1 MTDEFYSLV
10 TDIGAAKQTA
20 SIRDGV
26 PFDVSYIALGDSNG
40 SYYEPEKTQT
50 QLVHEVWRG
59 NIEKCEWEDNK
70 FYCITSVPAT
80 VGGFTVREAGIFDS
94 NNNLL
99 VITKFPLTTKQAPST
114 GSIKQLTIRIE
125 IELSNIELAN
135 LIVNPN
141 ITLVS
146 KDEFR
151 SKINEINGNLETNY
165 LQINENLNEIKDDIL
180 RNYQKLNEKGQN
192 QGYAPLDTNKKIPS
206 EFIPQSLIPF
216 CVNSAN
222 NNFLSLQGNIIT
234 ANAPFT
240 YTTAEGN
247 TFTVNNNLTLN
258 AAPLTP
264 SAGQS
269 VKYNLFVKENSG
281 TFSLSAF
288 ANSIYT
294 QMSEP
299 SNPNPNDIWLETLE
313 PFASYIRNN
322 NVWTKSNL
330 VPIGSF
336 TISN

>member
-10 TDIGAAKQTA
+10 TDIGAIKQTE
-20 SIRDGV
+20 SIRDGI

-40 SYYEPEKTQT
+40 EYYDPETSQT
-50 QLVHEVWRG
+50 VLRHEVWRG

-70 FYCITSVPAT
+70 FYCITTVPINI
-80 VGGFTVREAGIFDS
+80 GGFSVREAGIFDS

-99 VITKFPLTTKQAPST
+99 VITKFPLTTKQAPSSGT
-114 GSIKQLTIRIE
+114 IKQLTIRIE

-151 SKINEINGNLETNY
+151 AKINEINDDLQSNY
-165 LQINENLNEIKDDIL
+165 QNINQDLNNIRDNIQS
-180 RNYQKLNEKGQN
+180 NYQKLSEKGQAS
-192 QGYAPLDTNKKIPS
+192 GYPPLNENTKIPM
-206 EFIPQSLIPF
+206 EFIPQTLIPF

-222 NNFLSLQGNIIT
+222 NNFLSFNGNIIT
-234 ANAPFT
+234 VYAPFT
-240 YTTAEGN
+240 YTTADGN

-258 AAPLTP
+258 TAPLTP
-264 SAGQS
+264 GTGQS

-281 TFSLSAF
+281 TFSLSAL

-294 QMSEP
+294 QMNEP

-313 PFASYIRNN
+313 PFTSYIRNN
-322 NVWTKSNL
+322 NVWTITNL

>member
-1 MTDEFYSLV
+1 M
-10 TDIGAAKQTA
+10 
-20 SIRDGV
+20 
-26 PFDVSYIALGDSNG
+26 
-40 SYYEPEKTQT
+40 
-50 QLVHEVWRG
+50 
-59 NIEKCEWEDNK
+59 
-70 FYCITSVPAT
+70 
-80 VGGFTVREAGIFDS
+80 
-94 NNNLL
+94 L
-99 VITKFPLTTKQAPST
+99 VITKFPLTTKQAPSI

-125 IELSNIELAN
+125 IESSNIELAN

-151 SKINEINGNLETNY
+151 AKINEINNDLETN
-165 LQINENLNEIKDDIL
+165 INDIKN
-180 RNYQKLNEKGQN
+180 NYQKLSEKGQN
-192 QGYAPLDTNKKIPS
+192 QGYAPLDNTKKIPM
-206 EFIPQSLIPF
+206 EFIPQTLIPF
-216 CVNSAN
+216 CVNSCPAD
-222 NNFLSLQGNIIT
+222 NFLSFQGNIIT
-234 ANAPFT
+234 VSAPFT
-240 YTTAEGN
+240 YTTADGN

-258 AAPLTP
+258 AASLTP
-264 SAGQS
+264 AAGQS

-322 NVWTKSNL
+322 NVWQKSNL

>member
-10 TDIGAAKQTA
+10 TDIGAIKQTE
-20 SIRDGV
+20 SIRDGI
-26 PFDVSYIALGDSNG
+26 PFDVAQIALGDSNG
-40 SYYEPEKTQT
+40 EYYEPETSQT
-50 QLVHEVWRG
+50 ALKHEVWRG

-70 FYCITSVPAT
+70 FYCITTVPVD

-99 VITKFPLTTKQAPST
+99 VITKFPLTTKQSPSS
-114 GSIKQLTIRIE
+114 GAVKQLTIRIE
-125 IELSNIELAN
+125 IELSNIELAD

-165 LQINENLNEIKDDIL
+165 QQINENLNEIKDDIQ
-180 RNYQKLNEKGQN
+180 RNYQKLNEKGKVS
-192 QGYAPLDTNKKIPS
+192 GYVPLDTNKKIPS

-234 ANAPFT
+234 VYAPFT

-264 SAGQS
+264 SSGQS
-269 VKYNLFVKENSG
+269 VKYNLFVKENLG

-294 QMSEP
+294 QMNEP

-322 NVWTKSNL
+322 NVWQKTNL